1 MKATIINDKDDLK
14 LSVNTSCL
22 ETGIDDDSIVS
33 FIICPKRSF
42 KGKEKERITKS
53 IIEFICND
61 DLFLINQISEKNSRK
76 NGCYNYDNNDY
87 IELYPIPPSVEPTG
101 FKLYFSKLNVLEM
114 TSVKNKETLEKL
126 TNFFDFLNKMT
137 KDGFLIKPF
146 NKDDT

>member
-42 KGKEKERITKS
+42 KGKEKERIIKA

-61 DLFLINQISEKNSRK
+61 DIFLINQISEKNSRK
-76 NGCYNYDNNDY
+76 NGCYSEDNNDY
-87 IELYPIPPSVEPTG
+87 IELYPIPPSIEPTE

-126 TNFFDFLNKMT
+126 TSFFDFLNKMT
-137 KDGFLIKPF
+137 KNGFLIKPF
-146 NKDDT
+146 TKNDT